1 MRPRA
6 RHGTAVDSGQRN
18 NTTARLCFLP
28 ARATIISNPRAPRAR
43 PLRWPLLPLLG
54 RRPARFVR
62 YRPAPRARHLPIATP
77 GPRASLRCACAAA
90 SASPGADERGWALAL
105 ACLPRLVFALSG
117 PQLVHWYGGGS
128 SFTPPPDLK
137 LSSRFFF
144 LSCDQAKKKRE
155 RKQSLAPCSSN
166 IIRFVVVDSTAEY
179 SRKKAIDFASRTG
192 QHI

>member
-1 MRPRA
+1 MRCCVRVAWCRRA
-6 RHGTAVDSGQRN
+6 R
-18 NTTARLCFLP
+18 
-28 ARATIISNPRAPRAR
+28 
-43 PLRWPLLPLLG
+43 LG
-54 RRPARFVR
+54 A
-62 YRPAPRARHLPIATP
+62 
-77 GPRASLRCACAAA
+77 G
-90 SASPGADERGWALAL
+90 L

-179 SRKKAIDFASRTG
+179 SRKKAIDFASRTYG
-192 QHI
+192 SAYLTAKNAIASQHIKTAKFFKKPSSSSIFLSGGEKQTSVVSACAKRQKKKRKRKTE

>member
-28 ARATIISNPRAPRAR
+28 
-43 PLRWPLLPLLG
+43 LLL
-54 RRPARFVR
+54 VI
-62 YRPAPRARHLPIATP
+62 PAPRALVRCAGRFCRCWGAGRLASSATAP
-77 GPRASLRCACAAA
+77 PRALGIFRLLPPRPARVVALRCCVRVAWCRRARL
-90 SASPGADERGWALAL
+90 GAGL

-166 IIRFVVVDSTAEY
+166 IIRFVVVDSTAQY

>member
-77 GPRASLRCACAAA
+77 TARARRCVALLRPRRLVPTSEAGRWLGLPAALGFCVVRASARPLDTGEV
-90 SASPGADERGWALAL
+90 PVLL
-105 ACLPRLVFALSG
+105 HHLI
-117 PQLVHWYGGGS
+117 
-128 SFTPPPDLK
+128 
-137 LSSRFFF
+137 
-144 LSCDQAKKKRE
+144 
-155 RKQSLAPCSSN
+155 SN
-166 IIRFVVVDSTAEY
+166 
-179 SRKKAIDFASRTG
+179 
-192 QHI
+192 